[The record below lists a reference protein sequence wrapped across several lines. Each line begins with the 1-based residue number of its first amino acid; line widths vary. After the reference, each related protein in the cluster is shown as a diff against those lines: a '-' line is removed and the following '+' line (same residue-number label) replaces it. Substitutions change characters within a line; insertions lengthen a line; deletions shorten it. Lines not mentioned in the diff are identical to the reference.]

1 MENPIN
7 YPSEEI
13 LEPIL
18 GKPNFEFILLW
29 MLNNN
34 VTCTWANLKTIIKP
48 STLSIY
54 LKKLIENNQVSK
66 TEFNQYSITQL
77 GKDRF
82 YELSQSSKQKRR
94 LSYPPKL
101 LLYSG
106 RNYDHWVL
114 WMVHN
119 NNYCVWADFQKPP
132 LSINNSSLSKTMIDL
147 LEKGFIRKEDKKYR
161 ITQFGKF
168 EYSKML
174 RYYDLDRHSIIE
186 AESNRIKEITKK
198 TITFFEKFKIN
209 NDEVKFRYLNNVLR
223 LSYDTVKSTL
233 EKEEDFHKILLF
245 LSLNHPSQY
254 PHFISNNEFAAK
266 YDIEQV
272 ILDFHIHQIVEK
284 NIYPIK
290 FFILEIN
297 TEEIYYLQVNEKL
310 ERMLYAVVEEH
321 IAKLTFLNKL
331 YEDDPKERY
340 ALSLKNTISEI
351 LEEICMN
358 LFNEGLKDSLRP
370 FLVKYIDY
378 LAFKIEKEKKLVEAY
393 DKLEGLIW
401 HEVKAFNIELPT
413 MNKLE
418 EALKQ
423 ADEKIASDPENLNL
437 YHAKEHILIYFNK
450 YTELLDLLEEMLER
464 FPKEVK
470 EIRLKQAFVLKEQRN
485 LDEGFNIIKELIVK
499 YPQDKD
505 LIIYK
510 VYWLQYLN
518 EKEKALNLI
527 RGLIDDEPQNGVYH
541 DTYGEILM
549 AYRDYE
555 NAIREFQKT
564 IEINNETWYSFQTY
578 IKLGICY
585 KELGKFE
592 LAREYLIRGKDF
604 TNKSTTDF
612 ETKQK
617 WLTIVDLF
625 LSEIEEMRE
634 WD

>member
-1 MENPIN
+1 
-7 YPSEEI
+7 
-13 LEPIL
+13 
-18 GKPNFEFILLW
+18 
-29 MLNNN
+29 
-34 VTCTWANLKTIIKP
+34 
-48 STLSIY
+48 
-54 LKKLIENNQVSK
+54 
-66 TEFNQYSITQL
+66 
-77 GKDRF
+77 
-82 YELSQSSKQKRR
+82 
-94 LSYPPKL
+94 
-101 LLYSG
+101 
-106 RNYDHWVL
+106 
-114 WMVHN
+114 
-119 NNYCVWADFQKPP
+119 
-132 LSINNSSLSKTMIDL
+132 
-147 LEKGFIRKEDKKYR
+147 
-161 ITQFGKF
+161 
-168 EYSKML
+168 
-174 RYYDLDRHSIIE
+174 
-186 AESNRIKEITKK
+186 
-198 TITFFEKFKIN
+198 
-209 NDEVKFRYLNNVLR
+209 
-223 LSYDTVKSTL
+223 
-233 EKEEDFHKILLF
+233 
-245 LSLNHPSQY
+245 
-254 PHFISNNEFAAK
+254 
-266 YDIEQV
+266 
-272 ILDFHIHQIVEK
+272 
-284 NIYPIK
+284 
-290 FFILEIN
+290 
-297 TEEIYYLQVNEKL
+297 
-310 ERMLYAVVEEH
+310 
-321 IAKLTFLNKL
+321 
-331 YEDDPKERY
+331 
-340 ALSLKNTISEI
+340 
-351 LEEICMN
+351 
-358 LFNEGLKDSLRP
+358 
-370 FLVKYIDY
+370 
-378 LAFKIEKEKKLVEAY
+378 
-393 DKLEGLIW
+393 
-401 HEVKAFNIELPT
+401 VKAFNIELPT

-437 YHAKEHILIYFNK
+437 YYAKEHILIYFNK